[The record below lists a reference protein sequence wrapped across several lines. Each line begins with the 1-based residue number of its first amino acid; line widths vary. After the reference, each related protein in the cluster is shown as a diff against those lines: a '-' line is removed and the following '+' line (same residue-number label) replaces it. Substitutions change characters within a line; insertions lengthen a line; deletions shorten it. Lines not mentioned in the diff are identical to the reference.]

1 MPYKSITLRPAN
13 TTAINFNKKKQLYKG
28 FSTVNSSNKSSKIY
42 DFDLIK
48 QNLLNQFNVRKGER
62 VMNPNYGTIIWDI
75 IHEPFTD
82 EVKQQISDDV
92 SRILNSDP
100 RAYPIQ
106 INVDEQE
113 YGMLLEVT
121 MQYTGTD
128 QVDYIRYLFDEN
140 LGLSVE

>member
-1 MPYKSITLRPAN
+1 MPYKSITLRPVN
-13 TTAINFNKKKQLYKG
+13 TTTVNFNKKSQLYKG

-62 VMNPNYGTIIWDI
+62 VMNPNYGTVIWDI
-75 IHEPFTD
+75 IYEPFTD

-92 SRILNSDP
+92 SKILNSDP

-121 MQYTGTD
+121 MQYAGTD
-128 QVDYIRYLFDEN
+128 QVDYIRYVFDKN